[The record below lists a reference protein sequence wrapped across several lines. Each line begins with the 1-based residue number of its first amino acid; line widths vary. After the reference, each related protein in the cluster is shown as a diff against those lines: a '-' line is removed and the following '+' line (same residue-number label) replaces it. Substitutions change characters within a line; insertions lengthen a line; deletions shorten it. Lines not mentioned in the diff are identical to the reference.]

1 MKKSV
6 LALACAAA
14 LVLGAAGCAAEPQ
27 STSSAQHET
36 SAIQIESDD
45 AVGVWEMMKLEMGG
59 SVIRGEDEYKK
70 NQGSSKNSF
79 LVIDED
85 GTYTQYDKGNVT
97 TGTWSPGASGSL
109 SFESARGE
117 KIAVTTKEDTL
128 TWFDDANDI
137 TMTFCRAAAL
147 PKGLTEG

>member
-1 MKKSV
+1 MKKSI
-6 LALACAAA
+6 LALACAVV
-14 LVLGAAGCAAEPQ
+14 LVMGAVGCAAEPQ
-27 STSSAQHET
+27 SVSSSSQET
-36 SAIQIESDD
+36 SAIQVESAD

-70 NQGSSKNSF
+70 KQGSSKNSF

-85 GTYTQYDKGNVT
+85 GTYTQYDKGSVT

-109 SFESARGE
+109 SLESARGE

-137 TMTFCRAAAL
+137 TMTFCHVDAL